1 MDTAAEYE
9 ALRGDVEREF
19 STLRDDIEKQYVT
32 DKNALENQYHADLTE
47 NEELRREALVAA
59 GLNSDG
65 SDPQG
70 RPTG

>member
-1 MDTAAEYE
+1 MDTAAEFE
-9 ALRGDVEREF
+9 ELRGGVEREY
-19 STLRDDIEKQYVT
+19 STLRDEIEKQYIA

-47 NEELRREALVAA
+47 NEELRRAALVAA